1 MENVFTF
8 WEGPMPAY
16 IRLCMETWRGPYK
29 ITVLNYKNIYA
40 YTEFDVERAKRFT
53 LPQIADCVRA
63 HILRDNGG
71 YWLDADTIMLS
82 DRLPKENMIGNPHSR
97 TNTIGF
103 LHTEANSDMYKQWA
117 EYQDRVI
124 ADPNSTRNWDV
135 MGNAFTD
142 SYVREHEDITIAPV
156 AMCWP
161 ETYMVQG
168 TMPRNRKYQKFYFEQ
183 HHHLKDLLPTKMLM
197 LHNSWTPDWYK
208 CMTEEDILTNI
219 ACASTMSN
227 ILKEVLCDTL

>member
-16 IRLCMETWRGPYK
+16 IRLCMKTWKFPF
-29 ITVLNYKNIYA
+29 TVLNYKNIYS
-40 YTEFDVERAKRFT
+40 YTEFDVESAKRFT

-63 HILRDNGG
+63 HVLRDNGG

-82 DRLPKENMIGNPHSR
+82 DKLPKDHMIGNPHSR

-103 LHTEANSDMYKQWA
+103 LHTEKDSEMYKLWTKH
-117 EYQDRVI
+117 QDRVI

-142 SYVREHEDITIAPV
+142 LYVREHEDITIAPV

-161 ETYMVQG
+161 ETYMIQG
-168 TMPRNRKYQKFYFEQ
+168 VLPRNKKYQKFYFEQ
-183 HHHLKDLLPTKMLM
+183 HKHLKDLLPTNMLM

-208 CMTEEDILTNI
+208 GMTEEDILTNI

-227 ILKEVLCDTL
+227 ILREVLCDTL